1 MLAYIIMQ
9 NVFSTE
15 LRTEEWRPYWFCNTG
30 NRPPKTEL
38 YKYAKIMH
46 MTSEQPLRNKG
57 MAAILNEL
65 VSKNNARDMVAAI
78 LVLQYKESATIL

>member
-1 MLAYIIMQ
+1 M
-9 NVFSTE
+9 
-15 LRTEEWRPYWFCNTG
+15 
-30 NRPPKTEL
+30 EL

-57 MAAILNEL
+57 MAAILNVL

-78 LVLQYKESATIL
+78 LVLQYKESATILLL